1 MQFRRATEA
10 DRKSIE
16 ALWAYCFEK
25 PDEPFF
31 QWYFSRVCQMD
42 DVVVAEENQHIA
54 ADLHLRPYTL
64 NLRGNSM
71 PVDYM
76 VGVATHPA
84 ARGRGIASKL
94 LKNAFR
100 ISRSRGKSAVILM
113 PSDAS
118 FYMPLGCS
126 FYVQQWERSAAPEWL
141 ARIGEKPEK
150 AMTVSSPD
158 EWHILASVYEK
169 FTEKRN
175 GFTQRDEKTWRTFIE
190 GQLNEGYIAVT
201 GDETG
206 PTGYLCYGIDGR
218 RLIANEMAYVSDRG
232 RRGLYAFMAGHRGS
246 IDRCTWYEPL
256 DDCSFYYWP
265 NGAEHT
271 YIENRTFPFMMA
283 RITDPVGVIDGL
295 PCEKQIHG
303 EYSFQLV
310 DPVLSENNGIYMVR
324 AEDEDGEIHAL
335 QDDIFYK
342 LRLHIE
348 DTSGIDLGNHI
359 PEPSFCMNVNTLA
372 ELVFGTSDFIELLK
386 RNQITWLTK
395 DEAVKEKISRFMM
408 GILPEKDNW
417 IAEWY

>member
-94 LKNAFR
+94 LKNSFR

-169 FTEKRN
+169 FTERRN

-256 DDCSFYYWP
+256 DDYSFYYWP

-324 AEDEDGEIHAL
+324 AEEGEIHAL

-359 PEPSFCMNVNTLA
+359 PEPSFCMKVNTLA
-372 ELVFGTSDFIELLK
+372 ELVFGTSDFNELLK

>member
-118 FYMPLGCS
+118 FYMPLGYS

-158 EWHILASVYEK
+158 EWHVLASVYEK

-324 AEDEDGEIHAL
+324 AEDGEIHAL

-372 ELVFGTSDFIELLK
+372 ELVFGTSDFNELLK

-408 GILPEKDNW
+408 GVLPEKDNW

>member
-169 FTEKRN
+169 FTERRN

-206 PTGYLCYGIDGR
+206 PIGYLCYGMDGR
-218 RLIANEMAYVSDRG
+218 RLIANEMAYSSDRG

-324 AEDEDGEIHAL
+324 AEDGEIHAL

-348 DTSGIDLGNHI
+348 DTSGINLGNHI

-372 ELVFGTSDFIELLK
+372 ELVFGTSDFNELLK

-395 DEAVKEKISRFMM
+395 DEAIKEKISRFMM

>member
-94 LKNAFR
+94 LKNSFR

-169 FTEKRN
+169 FTERRN

-190 GQLNEGYIAVT
+190 GQLKEGYIAVT

-324 AEDEDGEIHAL
+324 AEEGEIHAL

-372 ELVFGTSDFIELLK
+372 ELVFGTSDFNELLK

>member
-94 LKNAFR
+94 LKNSFR

-141 ARIGEKPEK
+141 ARIGEKSEK

-169 FTEKRN
+169 FTERRN

-324 AEDEDGEIHAL
+324 AEEGEIHAL

-372 ELVFGTSDFIELLK
+372 ELVFGTSDFNELLK

>member
-175 GFTQRDEKTWRTFIE
+175 GFTRRDEKTWRTFIE

-206 PTGYLCYGIDGR
+206 PIGYLCYGMDGR
-218 RLIANEMAYVSDRG
+218 RLIANEMAYSSDRG

-246 IDRCTWYEPL
+246 IDRCIWYEPL

-324 AEDEDGEIHAL
+324 AEDGEIHAL

-348 DTSGIDLGNHI
+348 DTSGINLGNHI

-372 ELVFGTSDFIELLK
+372 ELVFGTSDFNELLK

-395 DEAVKEKISRFMM
+395 DEAIKEKISRFMM

>member
-54 ADLHLRPYTL
+54 ADLHLRPYIL

-94 LKNAFR
+94 LKNSLR

-169 FTEKRN
+169 FTERRN

-256 DDCSFYYWP
+256 DDCSFYCWP

-324 AEDEDGEIHAL
+324 AEEGEIHAL

-372 ELVFGTSDFIELLK
+372 ELVFGTSDFNELLR
-386 RNQITWLTK
+386 RNHITWLTK

>member
-169 FTEKRN
+169 FTERRN

-218 RLIANEMAYVSDRG
+218 RLIANEMAYASDRG

-324 AEDEDGEIHAL
+324 AEDGEIHAL

-372 ELVFGTSDFIELLK
+372 ELVFGTSDFDELIK

>member
-324 AEDEDGEIHAL
+324 AEDGEIHAL

>member
-1 MQFRRATEA
+1 
-10 DRKSIE
+10 
-16 ALWAYCFEK
+16 
-25 PDEPFF
+25 
-31 QWYFSRVCQMD
+31 
-42 DVVVAEENQHIA
+42 
-54 ADLHLRPYTL
+54 
-64 NLRGNSM
+64 
-71 PVDYM
+71 
-76 VGVATHPA
+76 
-84 ARGRGIASKL
+84 
-94 LKNAFR
+94 
-100 ISRSRGKSAVILM
+100 
-113 PSDAS
+113 
-118 FYMPLGCS
+118 MPLGCS

-169 FTEKRN
+169 FTERRN

-206 PTGYLCYGIDGR
+206 PIGYLCYGMDGR
-218 RLIANEMAYVSDRG
+218 RLIANEMAYSSDRG

-246 IDRCTWYEPL
+246 IDRCIWYEPL

-265 NGAEHT
+265 NGAEHI
-271 YIENRTFPFMMA
+271 YIENHTFPFMMA

-310 DPVLSENNGIYMVR
+310 DPVLSENNGIYMIR
-324 AEDEDGEIHAL
+324 AEDGAIHAL

-372 ELVFGTSDFIELLK
+372 ELVFGTSDFNELLK

>member
-31 QWYFSRVCQMD
+31 QWYFSRVCQID

-94 LKNAFR
+94 LKNSFR

-169 FTEKRN
+169 FTERRN

-324 AEDEDGEIHAL
+324 AEEGEIHAL

-372 ELVFGTSDFIELLK
+372 ELVFGTSDFNELLK

>member
-71 PVDYM
+71 SVDYM

-169 FTEKRN
+169 FTERRN

-201 GDETG
+201 GDEAG

-324 AEDEDGEIHAL
+324 AEDGEIHAL

>member
-10 DRKSIE
+10 DCKSIE

-31 QWYFSRVCQMD
+31 QWYFSRACHMD

-169 FTEKRN
+169 FTERRN

-206 PTGYLCYGIDGR
+206 PIGYLCYGMDGR
-218 RLIANEMAYVSDRG
+218 RLIANEMAYSSDRG

-246 IDRCTWYEPL
+246 IDRCIWYEPL

-324 AEDEDGEIHAL
+324 AEDGEIHAL

-348 DTSGIDLGNHI
+348 DTSGINLGNHI

-372 ELVFGTSDFIELLK
+372 ELVFGTSDFDELIK

>member
-94 LKNAFR
+94 LKNSFR
-100 ISRSRGKSAVILM
+100 ISRFRGKSAVILM

-169 FTEKRN
+169 FTERRN

-201 GDETG
+201 GGETG

-324 AEDEDGEIHAL
+324 AEEGEIHAL

-372 ELVFGTSDFIELLK
+372 ELVFGTSDFNELLK

>member
-64 NLRGNSM
+64 KLRGNSM

-218 RLIANEMAYVSDRG
+218 RLIANEMAYASDRG

-295 PCEKQIHG
+295 PCKKQLKG

-324 AEDEDGEIHAL
+324 AEDGEIHAL

-372 ELVFGTSDFIELLK
+372 ELVFGTSDFDELIK

>member
-31 QWYFSRVCQMD
+31 QWYFSRACHMD
-42 DVVVAEENQHIA
+42 DVVVAEENLHIA

-64 NLRGNSM
+64 YLRGNSM

-113 PSDAS
+113 PSEAS

-169 FTEKRN
+169 FTERRN

-206 PTGYLCYGIDGR
+206 PIGYLCYGMDGR
-218 RLIANEMAYVSDRG
+218 RLIANEMAYSSDRG

-246 IDRCTWYEPL
+246 IDRCIWYEPL

-265 NGAEHT
+265 NRAEHI

-310 DPVLSENNGIYMVR
+310 DPVLSENNGIYMIR
-324 AEDEDGEIHAL
+324 AEDGAIHAL

-372 ELVFGTSDFIELLK
+372 ELVFGTSDFNELLK

>member
-1 MQFRRATEA
+1 MQFRRAMEA
-10 DRKSIE
+10 DCKSIE

-31 QWYFSRVCQMD
+31 QWYFSRACHMD

-169 FTEKRN
+169 FTERRN

-206 PTGYLCYGIDGR
+206 PIGYLCYGMDGR
-218 RLIANEMAYVSDRG
+218 RLIANEMAYSSDRG

-246 IDRCTWYEPL
+246 IDRCIWYEPL

-324 AEDEDGEIHAL
+324 AEDGEIHAL

-348 DTSGIDLGNHI
+348 DTSGINLGNHI

-372 ELVFGTSDFIELLK
+372 ELVFGTSDFNELLK

-395 DEAVKEKISRFMM
+395 DEAIKEKISRFMM

>member
-169 FTEKRN
+169 FTERRN

-206 PTGYLCYGIDGR
+206 PIGYLCYGMDGR
-218 RLIANEMAYVSDRG
+218 RLIANEMAYSSDRG

-246 IDRCTWYEPL
+246 IDRCIWYEPL

-324 AEDEDGEIHAL
+324 AEDGEIHAL

-348 DTSGIDLGNHI
+348 DTSGINLGNHI

-372 ELVFGTSDFIELLK
+372 ELVFGTSDFNELLK

-395 DEAVKEKISRFMM
+395 DEAIKEKISRFMM

>member
-94 LKNAFR
+94 LKNSFR

-169 FTEKRN
+169 FTERRN

-324 AEDEDGEIHAL
+324 AEEGEIHAR

-372 ELVFGTSDFIELLK
+372 ELVFGTSDFNELLK

>member
-218 RLIANEMAYVSDRG
+218 RLIANEMAYASDRG

-246 IDRCTWYEPL
+246 IDRCIWYEPL

-324 AEDEDGEIHAL
+324 AEDGEIHAL

-348 DTSGIDLGNHI
+348 DTSGINLGNHI

-372 ELVFGTSDFIELLK
+372 ELVFGTSDFNELLK

-395 DEAVKEKISRFMM
+395 DEAIKEKISRFMM

>member
-94 LKNAFR
+94 LKNSFR

-141 ARIGEKPEK
+141 ARIGEKPKK

-169 FTEKRN
+169 FTERRN

-324 AEDEDGEIHAL
+324 AEEGEIHAL

-372 ELVFGTSDFIELLK
+372 ELVFGTSDFNELLK

-395 DEAVKEKISRFMM
+395 DEAVKEKIFRFMM

>member
-31 QWYFSRVCQMD
+31 QWYFSRACHMD

-64 NLRGNSM
+64 YLRGNSM

-218 RLIANEMAYVSDRG
+218 RLIANEMAYASDRG

-324 AEDEDGEIHAL
+324 AEDGEIHAL

-372 ELVFGTSDFIELLK
+372 ELVFGTSDFDELIK

>member
-158 EWHILASVYEK
+158 EWHVLASVYEK

-218 RLIANEMAYVSDRG
+218 RLIANEMAYASDRG

-324 AEDEDGEIHAL
+324 AEDGEIHAL

-372 ELVFGTSDFIELLK
+372 ELVFGTSDFDELIK

>member
-94 LKNAFR
+94 LKNSFR

-169 FTEKRN
+169 FTERRN

-201 GDETG
+201 GDETD

-324 AEDEDGEIHAL
+324 AEEGEIHAL

-372 ELVFGTSDFIELLK
+372 ELVFGTSDFNELLK

>member
-31 QWYFSRVCQMD
+31 QWYFSRVCLMD

-324 AEDEDGEIHAL
+324 AEDGEIHAL

-372 ELVFGTSDFIELLK
+372 ELVFGTSDFNELLK

>member
-31 QWYFSRVCQMD
+31 QWYFSRACHMD

-64 NLRGNSM
+64 YLRGNSM

-113 PSDAS
+113 PSEAS

-169 FTEKRN
+169 FTERRN

-206 PTGYLCYGIDGR
+206 PIGYLCYGMDGR
-218 RLIANEMAYVSDRG
+218 RLIANEMAYSSDRG

-246 IDRCTWYEPL
+246 IDRCIWYEPL

-265 NGAEHT
+265 NGAEHI

-310 DPVLSENNGIYMVR
+310 DPVLSENNGIYMIR
-324 AEDEDGEIHAL
+324 AEGGAIHAL

-372 ELVFGTSDFIELLK
+372 ELVFGTSDFNELLK

>member
-64 NLRGNSM
+64 ILRGNSM

-100 ISRSRGKSAVILM
+100 ISRFRGKSAVILM

-169 FTEKRN
+169 FTERRN
-175 GFTQRDEKTWRTFIE
+175 GFTRRDEKTWRTFIE

-303 EYSFQLV
+303 EYSFHLV

-324 AEDEDGEIHAL
+324 AEDGEIHAL

-372 ELVFGTSDFIELLK
+372 ELVFGTSDFNELLK

>member
-324 AEDEDGEIHAL
+324 AEDGEIHAL

-372 ELVFGTSDFIELLK
+372 ELVFGTSDFNELLN

>member
-94 LKNAFR
+94 LKNSFR

-118 FYMPLGCS
+118 FYMSLGCS

-169 FTEKRN
+169 FTERRN

-310 DPVLSENNGIYMVR
+310 DPVLGENNGIYMVR
-324 AEDEDGEIHAL
+324 AEEGEIHAL

-348 DTSGIDLGNHI
+348 DTSGIDLGNYI

-372 ELVFGTSDFIELLK
+372 ELVFGTSDFNELLK

>member
-54 ADLHLRPYTL
+54 ADLHLRPYIL

-94 LKNAFR
+94 LKNSLR

-158 EWHILASVYEK
+158 EWNILASVYEK
-169 FTEKRN
+169 FTERRN

-324 AEDEDGEIHAL
+324 AEEGEIHAL

-372 ELVFGTSDFIELLK
+372 ELVFGTSDFNELLK

>member
-113 PSDAS
+113 PSEAS

-169 FTEKRN
+169 FTERRN

-218 RLIANEMAYVSDRG
+218 RLIANEMAYASDRG

-324 AEDEDGEIHAL
+324 AEDGEIHAL

-372 ELVFGTSDFIELLK
+372 ELVFGTSDFDELIK

>member
-169 FTEKRN
+169 FTERRN

-218 RLIANEMAYVSDRG
+218 RLIANEMAYASDRG

-324 AEDEDGEIHAL
+324 AEDGEIHAL

-372 ELVFGTSDFIELLK
+372 ELVFGTSDFNELLK

>member
-42 DVVVAEENQHIA
+42 DVVVAEENQNIA

-169 FTEKRN
+169 FTERRN

-201 GDETG
+201 GDEAG

-283 RITDPVGVIDGL
+283 RITDPVGIIDGL

-324 AEDEDGEIHAL
+324 AEDGEIHAL

-372 ELVFGTSDFIELLK
+372 ELVFGTSDFNELLK

>member
-94 LKNAFR
+94 LKNSFR
-100 ISRSRGKSAVILM
+100 ISRFRGKSAVILM

-169 FTEKRN
+169 FTERRN

-201 GDETG
+201 EDETG

-232 RRGLYAFMAGHRGS
+232 RRGLYAFMAGHRES

-324 AEDEDGEIHAL
+324 AEEGEIHAL

-372 ELVFGTSDFIELLK
+372 ELVFGTSDFNELLK

>member
-169 FTEKRN
+169 FTERRN

-324 AEDEDGEIHAL
+324 AEDGEIHAL

-372 ELVFGTSDFIELLK
+372 ELVFGTSDFNELLK
-386 RNQITWLTK
+386 RNQITWLIK
-395 DEAVKEKISRFMM
+395 NEAVKEKISRFMM

>member
-94 LKNAFR
+94 LKNSFR

-158 EWHILASVYEK
+158 ERHILASVYEK
-169 FTEKRN
+169 FTERRN

-324 AEDEDGEIHAL
+324 AEEGEIHAL

-372 ELVFGTSDFIELLK
+372 ELVFGTSDFNELLK

>member
-54 ADLHLRPYTL
+54 ADLHLRPYIL

-94 LKNAFR
+94 LKNSLR

-169 FTEKRN
+169 FTERRN

-324 AEDEDGEIHAL
+324 AEEGEIHAL

-359 PEPSFCMNVNTLA
+359 PDPSFCMNVNTLA
-372 ELVFGTSDFIELLK
+372 ELVFGTSDFNELLK

>member
-10 DRKSIE
+10 DCKSIE

-31 QWYFSRVCQMD
+31 QWYFSRACHMD

-158 EWHILASVYEK
+158 EWHILDSVYEK
-169 FTEKRN
+169 FTERRN

-206 PTGYLCYGIDGR
+206 PIGYLCYGMDGR
-218 RLIANEMAYVSDRG
+218 RLIANEMAYSSDRG

-246 IDRCTWYEPL
+246 IDRCIWYEPL

-324 AEDEDGEIHAL
+324 AEDGEIHAL

-348 DTSGIDLGNHI
+348 DTSGINLGNHI

-372 ELVFGTSDFIELLK
+372 ELVFGTSDFNELLK

-395 DEAVKEKISRFMM
+395 DEAIKEKISRFMM

>member
-1 MQFRRATEA
+1 MQLRRATEA

-169 FTEKRN
+169 FTERRN

-218 RLIANEMAYVSDRG
+218 RLIANEMAYASDRG

-324 AEDEDGEIHAL
+324 AEDGEIHAL

-342 LRLHIE
+342 LLHIE

-372 ELVFGTSDFIELLK
+372 ELVFGTSDFDELIK

>member
-10 DRKSIE
+10 DCKSIE

-31 QWYFSRVCQMD
+31 QWYFSRACHMD

-218 RLIANEMAYVSDRG
+218 RLIANEMAYASDRG

-324 AEDEDGEIHAL
+324 AEDGEIHAL

-372 ELVFGTSDFIELLK
+372 ELVFGTSDFNELLK

-395 DEAVKEKISRFMM
+395 DEAIKEKISRFMM